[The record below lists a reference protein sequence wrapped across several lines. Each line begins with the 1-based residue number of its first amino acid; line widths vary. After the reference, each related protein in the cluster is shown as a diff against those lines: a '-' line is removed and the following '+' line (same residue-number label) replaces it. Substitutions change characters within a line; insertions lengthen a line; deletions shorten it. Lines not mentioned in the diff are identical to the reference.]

1 MARKLQDEAAGE
13 NTGKRAKAVK
23 PAKTETV
30 QEAKKSNRG
39 RISQSDVPS
48 YSLEQ
53 AMRIVRTIHENY
65 ADRPTAPLRV
75 ASAMNVQPS
84 SATFRMLCGAAIAY
98 ELVDGGAHAPEI
110 KLTPLGKRIVRPT
123 TEDDDLAA
131 KREAILKPRV
141 VREFLMQYDGSQLP
155 KDNIAQNVLND
166 MGVPSDRTSEVLAL
180 IVESAEALG
189 LITEIKGKRYVDL
202 NANSGGGT
210 AAPQPHEE
218 IQDDT
223 EDSTPAAARAPAL
236 PAVAK
241 HDNSALALPTVDTTR
256 LRRVFITH
264 GKNKEFVDPI
274 RQLLTFGEMEAVVSV
289 EKQSVSQP
297 VPEKVMNDMRTC
309 GAAIIHVEDE
319 MRLLDKDAVEHV
331 VLNPNVLIEIGA
343 AMALYNRRFILL
355 VKDGVKLPSN
365 LQGLYEVRYSG
376 TALDGNAT
384 IRLLQAI
391 NEMKK
396 TGVS

>member
-1 MARKLQDEAAGE
+1 MARKIQSEAAGE
-13 NTGKRAKAVK
+13 DTSKVTKVRKA
-23 PAKTETV
+23 AKTEKADDV
-30 QEAKKSNRG
+30 EKASRS
-39 RISQSDVPS
+39 RVSQSDVPS

-65 ADRPTAPLRV
+65 ADRPTSPLRV
-75 ASAMNVQPS
+75 ASAMNVQPAS
-84 SATFRMLCGAAIAY
+84 TTFRMLCGAAIAY
-98 ELVDGGAHAPEI
+98 ELVDGGAKAPEI

-123 TEDDDLAA
+123 VEGDDLLA

-141 VREFLMQYDGSQLP
+141 VREFLTQYNGSPLP

-166 MGVPSDRTSEVLAL
+166 MGVPSERTSEVLAL

-202 NANSGGGT
+202 NADSGN
-210 AAPQPHEE
+210 AATLQVDEDT
-218 IQDDT
+218 QADSDD
-223 EDSTPAAARAPAL
+223 SNPTPAPVL

-241 HDNSALALPTVDTTR
+241 QEVALPALATGDTAR

-396 TGVS
+396 TGTS